1 MLKVYNSLTKQIQQ
15 TKFDNNEIKIYLCGP
30 TVQSSPHIGHGRSAV
45 VFDFLVR
52 YLNHLNYKVK
62 FVRNITDI
70 DDKIIEKSQLE
81 GISPEELTKKV
92 IKDFHIAYS
101 ELNCVNP
108 DFEPRATE
116 SIEQIVNFIDL
127 LIKKGYGYVSKSGVY
142 FSVDKYSDYLFLSGR
157 KMDDVLSGTRIDL
170 VEDKRKPE
178 DFALWKFAKEGEPYW
193 ETPWGNGR
201 PGWHIECSAMIRE
214 VFSSGIDFHCGG
226 NDLIFPHHE
235 NELAQSSC
243 AFQDEVFVNYW
254 LHNGMVNLSGQKMS
268 KSEGNIKLLNEY
280 INQYGGEAIRFFYLR
295 SHYRKPQEFS
305 ESLLLEAKTTLRKLQ
320 SLIQEVDSK
329 KSNEEI
335 METFYECMNDDLNT
349 PKLLGEIFSII
360 KEISN
365 KSDEE
370 QNTIKETIKYIF
382 QVLGFELNFESDI
395 DKEILPHFFKKYEI
409 NFKDMNQ
416 SMEEFINLRE
426 NYRKNK
432 DFEKADKM
440 RQDIYEIGVNILDGE
455 SSEWNWRTS

>member
-1 MLKVYNSLTKQIQQ
+1 
-15 TKFDNNEIKIYLCGP
+15 
-30 TVQSSPHIGHGRSAV
+30 
-45 VFDFLVR
+45 
-52 YLNHLNYKVK
+52 
-62 FVRNITDI
+62 
-70 DDKIIEKSQLE
+70 
-81 GISPEELTKKV
+81 
-92 IKDFHIAYS
+92 
-101 ELNCVNP
+101 
-108 DFEPRATE
+108 
-116 SIEQIVNFIDL
+116 
-127 LIKKGYGYVSKSGVY
+127 
-142 FSVDKYSDYLFLSGR
+142 
-157 KMDDVLSGTRIDL
+157 
-170 VEDKRKPE
+170 
-178 DFALWKFAKEGEPYW
+178 
-193 ETPWGNGR
+193 
-201 PGWHIECSAMIRE
+201 MIRE

-395 DKEILPHFFKKYEI
+395 DKEILPNFFKKYEI